1 VAEGQPEVMEESY
14 VPPRNWRRTPEWV
27 EQLEA
32 IDPNLKALLD
42 EVYEAANDR
51 QPRLLSMGVRAALD
65 QVMVAIVG
73 DVGTFEQKLAKM
85 VADGHLS
92 ARQRNMLETVIDA
105 GSSATHRGFR
115 PPRSL
120 LLEMMVV
127 MEGVIRDH
135 FITSETLQQ
144 LKRLIPPKPPRRPL
158 RPNSEETT

>member
-1 VAEGQPEVMEESY
+1 VGTAGTDLLEITY
-14 VPPRNWRRTPEWV
+14 DPPRKWRRAPDWV

-32 IDPNLKALLD
+32 VDGDLKALLD
-42 EVYEAANDR
+42 ELYEATNDA
-51 QPRLLSMGVRAALD
+51 QPRLLSMGVRAVLD

-92 ARQRNMLETVIDA
+92 ANQRDMLETVIDA

-115 PPRSL
+115 PPRNL

-127 MEGVIRDH
+127 MEGIVRDH
-135 FITSETLQQ
+135 FITRETLLQ
-144 LKRLIPPKPPRRPL
+144 LKRLIPPKPPRRGHK
-158 RPNSEETT
+158 PNGDGPP